1 MSTTTTTDTMSEMN
15 QILKLQET
23 IRAEYQGIVDC
34 YSEEKG
40 VYAESQALLNNLVIR
55 FMDLSLKATG
65 LLSSAQH
72 SAPYNNNNNALSSGC
87 CVASEPDD
95 KTTTIDIITTTTT
108 TDTDA
113 IETMIA
119 RCLSA
124 NVKDDDAKE

>member
-1 MSTTTTTDTMSEMN
+1 MSTTTTDTMSEMN

-87 CVASEPDD
+87 VASEPD
-95 KTTTIDIITTTTT
+95 KTTTIDIITTT
-108 TDTDA
+108 DTDA
-113 IETMIA
+113 IETVIA